1 MKKITKLTCTFAV
14 MAAALFALT
23 GCSNPDPSAETS
35 KPAVAYVIS
44 HTANS
49 KPVDSSAPLIQDTM
63 LDATMNYGY
72 SFIVRVD
79 GDPAL
84 VSAEDLNIDEQYKT
98 ASKERLKRD
107 AASKASNL
115 LQIVDGVTPLNP
127 EADYLAAIR
136 LSASSLRSLDSSYTS
151 RTIICC
157 GSGLSTSGYLNFRN
171 NLLSAEP
178 QVIVDMLKEREALPD
193 LSGIT
198 VYFLGMAQ
206 VEAPQEKLTP
216 KQSNNLTSIWKAV
229 VEASGGEFVS
239 NDYIAVSDETRTTD
253 SLPSVSVVDIPSDT
267 PIVFDTDV
275 LEQTDA
281 EESNAFDEP
290 VALEESQVEFV
301 ADEAAYRNPEAA
313 LETIRPIADYLAE
326 HESVSLLL
334 VGSTAGDIT
343 DESALRLSQA
353 RADAVKKTLCDDLGI
368 DESRI
373 HTLGMGSS
381 APWHISNGGYDG
393 AAASRNRSVTL
404 ISADTELAQSL
415 MNNH

>member
-44 HTANS
+44 NTANS

-193 LSGIT
+193 LNGCI
-198 VYFLGMAQ
+198 VYWLGMAN

-343 DESALRLSQA
+343 DESALRLSPA

>member
-1 MKKITKLTCTFAV
+1 
-14 MAAALFALT
+14 
-23 GCSNPDPSAETS
+23 
-35 KPAVAYVIS
+35 
-44 HTANS
+44 
-49 KPVDSSAPLIQDTM
+49 
-63 LDATMNYGY
+63 
-72 SFIVRVD
+72 
-79 GDPAL
+79 
-84 VSAEDLNIDEQYKT
+84 
-98 ASKERLKRD
+98 
-107 AASKASNL
+107 
-115 LQIVDGVTPLNP
+115 
-127 EADYLAAIR
+127 
-136 LSASSLRSLDSSYTS
+136 
-151 RTIICC
+151 
-157 GSGLSTSGYLNFRN
+157 
-171 NLLSAEP
+171 
-178 QVIVDMLKEREALPD
+178 
-193 LSGIT
+193 
-198 VYFLGMAQ
+198 MAQ

-353 RADAVKKTLCDDLGI
+353 RADAVKK
-368 DESRI
+368 
-373 HTLGMGSS
+373 HS
-381 APWHISNGGYDG
+381 AMTWALMK
-393 AAASRNRSVTL
+393 AAFIPLAWVL
-404 ISADTELAQSL
+404 PIPGISATPGTTTVPLPAVIVR
-415 MNNH
+415 

>member
-44 HTANS
+44 NTANS

-193 LSGIT
+193 LNGCI
-198 VYFLGMAQ
+198 VYWLGMAN

>member
-1 MKKITKLTCTFAV
+1 MMKKIAKLTCTFAV
-14 MAAALFALT
+14 ISAALFTLT
-23 GCSNPDPSAETS
+23 GCSNPDPSGPSSAETS

-44 HTANS
+44 NTANS

-63 LDATMNYGY
+63 LDAAMNYGY

-84 VSAEDLNIDEQYKT
+84 VSTEDLNIDEQYKT

-127 EADYLAAIR
+127 EADYLEALR
-136 LSASSLRSLDSSYTS
+136 LGASSLRSLDSSYTS

-157 GSGLSTSGYLNFRN
+157 GSGLSTSGYLNFQN

-193 LSGIT
+193 LSGCT
-198 VYFLGMAQ
+198 VYWLGMAK

-267 PIVFDTDV
+267 PIVFDSDV
-275 LEQTDA
+275 LDETDT

-290 VALEESQVEFV
+290 VALEESQVQFV
-301 ADEAAYRNPEAA
+301 GDEAAYLNPEAA
-313 LETIRPIADYLAE
+313 LETIRPIADYLAK

-343 DESALRLSQA
+343 DESTLSLSQA
-353 RADAVKKTLCDDLGI
+353 RAD
-368 DESRI
+368 
-373 HTLGMGSS
+373 SS
-381 APWHISNGGYDG
+381 
-393 AAASRNRSVTL
+393 VMT
-404 ISADTELAQSL
+404 
-415 MNNH
+415 

>member
-1 MKKITKLTCTFAV
+1 
-14 MAAALFALT
+14 
-23 GCSNPDPSAETS
+23 
-35 KPAVAYVIS
+35 
-44 HTANS
+44 
-49 KPVDSSAPLIQDTM
+49 M
-63 LDATMNYGY
+63 LDAAMNYGY

-84 VSAEDLNIDEQYKT
+84 VSTEDLNIDEQYKT

-127 EADYLAAIR
+127 EADYLEALR
-136 LSASSLRSLDSSYTS
+136 LGASSLRSLDSSYTS

-157 GSGLSTSGYLNFRN
+157 GSGLSTSGYLNFQN

-193 LSGIT
+193 LSGCT
-198 VYFLGMAQ
+198 VYWLGMAK

-267 PIVFDTDV
+267 PIVFDSDV
-275 LEQTDA
+275 LDETDT

-290 VALEESQVEFV
+290 VALEESQVQFV
-301 ADEAAYRNPEAA
+301 GDEAAYLNPEAA
-313 LETIRPIADYLAE
+313 LETIRPIADYLAK

-343 DESALRLSQA
+343 DESTLSLSQA